1 MSCPNFDTSKLNDYK
16 LPLVVSDDGF
26 AYEDTIESINE
37 FNKNTRFFEIVL
49 ESGYYV
55 GIQANIRE
63 VGGGLYL
70 PIEDS
75 ERISDEDANYFY
87 GDTAENIK
95 KELHNELAKIKDFLM
110 GLKEQGWQELT
121 QVCVFSNGEAIY
133 EEVK

>member
-26 AYEDTIESINE
+26 AYEDTIESIKE

-63 VGGGLYL
+63 VENGVYHS
-70 PIEDS
+70 IEDL
-75 ERISDEDANYFY
+75 EHISDEDADYFY

-121 QVCVFSNGEAIY
+121 QVCIFSNGEAVY